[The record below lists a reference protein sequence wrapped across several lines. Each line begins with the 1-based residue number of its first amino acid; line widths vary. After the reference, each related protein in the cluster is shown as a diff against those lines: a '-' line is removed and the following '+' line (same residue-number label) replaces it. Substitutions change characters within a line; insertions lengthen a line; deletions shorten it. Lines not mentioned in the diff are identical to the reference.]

1 MGGVALHHLVVWLEA
16 SSRDLLH
23 VELLVICLATTRHGG
38 VCSQGIVDP
47 RIGNQVGLELVE
59 VNVESSFKPKA
70 GGDGG
75 DDLSDETVEVGVG
88 RSVNLEVRPGDVIN
102 CLIVHQEGAVA
113 VLQGGVSVE
122 DCWRIL
128 LESYDLQNILY

>member
-1 MGGVALHHLVVWLEA
+1 MGGVALNHLVVWLEA
-16 SSRDLLH
+16 SSCDLLH

-59 VNVESSFKPKA
+59 VNIESSFKPKA

-75 DDLSDETVEVGVG
+75 DDLRDEPVKVGVG
-88 RSVNLEVRPGDVIN
+88 GPLHSQVV
-102 CLIVHQEGAVA
+102 VA
-113 VLQGGVSVE
+113 QVVDGL
-122 DCWRIL
+122 D
-128 LESYDLQNILY
+128 NIAGFNFPQLH